1 MVTIPV
7 AKATAAA
14 TISSPEITRSE
25 FNAEYSE
32 APILA
37 GMLIK
42 KLRTNA
48 SRLSMPRPSNVAIVN
63 PDRLSPGITEN
74 PWAIPE
80 KIESGI
86 DKVDRSRFSGGFLR
100 SWTPPFTSM
109 KMPMIPIADVPT
121 NPETW
126 PRINNSK
133 SPRMPLSKVDMTRN
147 KRSGEGMKGFLRT
160 STMIWAT
167 SARNTT
173 NAAGNVPT
181 WSHRAYI
188 TAFSNGSSSR
198 VE

>member
-1 MVTIPV
+1 MVTIPTT
-7 AKATAAA
+7 KATTAA
-14 TISSPEITRSE
+14 TISSAEITRSE
-25 FNAEYSE
+25 FTAEYSE

-42 KLRTNA
+42 KLRTTA
-48 SRLSMPRPSNVAIVN
+48 SRLSMPRPSNVATVN

-74 PWAIPE
+74 PWAITE
-80 KIESGI
+80 KI

-109 KMPMIPIADVPT
+109 KMPMIPMANVPA

-133 SPRMPLSKVDMTRN
+133 SPSMPLSKVDMARN

-167 SARNTT
+167 SVRNTT

-188 TAFSNGSSSR
+188 TALSNGSSSR
-198 VE
+198 IE